1 MRTSREILA
10 AGALIVVT
18 VVASDALAAQSP
30 FGVGT
35 PDGPGVSYCGPLR
48 SVCVWLA
55 THQAE
60 FYDGLRAALKATR
73 DSATAAW
80 LLIGLSFA
88 YGVFHAAG
96 PGHGKVVIT
105 SYLLA
110 SGEKVRRG
118 IGISFVSAFVQAAT
132 AILVVAILAALLN
145 VTASTMTNA
154 TAWLEIGS
162 YALIAVVGAWLLW
175 SKIFGGHHHHHHHF
189 VPAGPEH
196 GHHAND
202 HCHERHRHDE
212 HGHDHHHHEE
222 PHHGHAVSHAR
233 AQAPGSILARPWSA
247 ILAVGIR
254 PCSGAII
261 ILVFALAQGLFMTGV
276 AATFAMA
283 LGTGLTVAA
292 LATLAASARGVA
304 IRLAG
309 SEGSAVMRVARGIE
323 IAGAATVMILGL
335 LLLGGALSGAL
346 PS

>member
-1 MRTSREILA
+1 MKVGRGRVGGCAIGCVLA
-10 AGALIVVT
+10 VVL
-18 VVASDALAAQSP
+18 ASDALAAQSP

-55 THQAE
+55 VHQAE
-60 FYDGLRAALKATR
+60 FYNGLRAALKATR

-110 SGEKVRRG
+110 SGEKLRRG
-118 IGISFVSAFVQAAT
+118 VAISFVSAFVQAVM
-132 AILVVAILAALLN
+132 AILVVAILAGLFN

-196 GHHAND
+196 ARQTHD
-202 HCHERHRHDE
+202 HVHE
-212 HGHDHHHHEE
+212 HHHHDDG
-222 PHHGHAVSHAR
+222 HHHHSDTGSYAR
-233 AQAPGSILARPWSA
+233 ARSPASVLARPWSA

-261 ILVFALAQGLFMTGV
+261 VLVFALAQGLFMTGM

-292 LATLAASARGVA
+292 LATLAVSARGVA

-309 SEGSAVMRVARGIE
+309 SEGSTVMRVARGIE
-323 IAGAATVMILGL
+323 IAGAAAVLILGL

-346 PS
+346 PT